1 MYMNLY
7 RYRVNRDDKYKDM
20 QFQRII
26 FLGINIYRLRI
37 RTDINNLFLN
47 LNVSCDDTLMFVYLM
62 LVVFII
68 IQTLNS
74 SLDSPFTKL
83 LLCL

>member
-26 FLGINIYRLRI
+26 FLEINIYSQVIECMYKRFLYLIDRI
-37 RTDINNLFLN
+37 I
-47 LNVSCDDTLMFVYLM
+47 
-62 LVVFII
+62 
-68 IQTLNS
+68 
-74 SLDSPFTKL
+74 
-83 LLCL
+83 